1 MILYNG
7 VLLLA
12 AVNLA
17 VNAALGLTIL
27 LHGPWR
33 CWPFSVGRPDR
44 WLDRQQPN
52 TTEKGETTAHEQSL
66 D

>member
-12 AVNLA
+12 ALNLA

-27 LHGPWR
+27 LRYPWPI
-33 CWPFSVGRPDR
+33 WPVRTARRDR
-44 WLDRQQPN
+44 WY
-52 TTEKGETTAHEQSL
+52 EKPHLKTSTKGAPKNEQSV

>member
-1 MILYNG
+1 MILCNS

-27 LHGPWR
+27 LGCPHAV
-33 CWPFSVGRPDR
+33 WPIPVMRPDR
-44 WLDRQQPN
+44 WYEKRHPK
-52 TTEKGETTAHEQSL
+52 TTEKGETPNEQSME
-66 D
+66 